1 MDNLD
6 GIERKKEWFTQF
18 LFIFNMHWDKV
29 DNFRIDKF
37 LLFLRLQFNRLLRF
51 LHENGNSNE
60 LMAWYQNLVQKL
72 FVKSEQ
78 EGSETATG
86 IPLQICDIFIPEM
99 NKIQP
104 NASMEELAALLDPF
118 LKTIGIIS
126 NGELKERVIDKIF
139 HPILE
144 NNKTVQEESSD
155 DEEKM
160 AKAEHRH
167 RYIDGGQMPPK
178 TKKEIMDKLKQ
189 KYVFSGFN
197 ILIYAQNYIF
207 KQASSSD

>member
-1 MDNLD
+1 
-6 GIERKKEWFTQF
+6 
-18 LFIFNMHWDKV
+18 
-29 DNFRIDKF
+29 
-37 LLFLRLQFNRLLRF
+37 
-51 LHENGNSNE
+51 
-60 LMAWYQNLVQKL
+60 
-72 FVKSEQ
+72 
-78 EGSETATG
+78 
-86 IPLQICDIFIPEM
+86 M

-167 RYIDGGQMPPK
+167 RYIDGG
-178 TKKEIMDKLKQ
+178 
-189 KYVFSGFN
+189 
-197 ILIYAQNYIF
+197 
-207 KQASSSD
+207 

>member
-1 MDNLD
+1 MDGLD
-6 GIERKKEWFTQF
+6 GIDRKKEWFTQF

-37 LLFLRLQFNRLLRF
+37 LKFLRFMFNRLLRF
-51 LHENGNSNE
+51 LLENDNNQE
-60 LMAWYQNLVQKL
+60 IMAWYQNLVQKL

-99 NKIQP
+99 NSVQP

-118 LKTIGIIS
+118 LKTLGLITH
-126 NGELKERVIDKIF
+126 GELKERVVDKIF

-144 NNKTVQEESSD
+144 NNKTVQDESSD

-160 AKAEHRH
+160 AKKEHYH
-167 RYIDGGQMPPK
+167 RFIDGG
-178 TKKEIMDKLKQ
+178 
-189 KYVFSGFN
+189 
-197 ILIYAQNYIF
+197 
-207 KQASSSD
+207 